1 MFSLTMVIGDAQIER
16 FTHIGRSLF
25 SSDNSLTLADKLK
38 ALMKPTQ
45 TLGLIQWF
53 HEHKQLPRTMGN
65 SKMKTV
71 GVIGLGY
78 VGLPTAIGFHDAGF
92 EVWGV
97 DVSQRTVDMVM
108 AGKNPTGDPDV
119 DDIVPAPG
127 TERWHIT
134 NSTAEAVPHCDVVL
148 VTVPT
153 PITHDLK
160 PDLSYVE
167 AAGRAVFEAIPKGSN
182 TIVVL
187 ESTVYPGVTAQT
199 WMPIVDE
206 LGLVTG
212 EDVEI
217 AYCPER
223 FNPGDPAHG
232 VRQVARVIGCSNPEV
247 GQALVSLY
255 SKLTSEDVRYVGK
268 LEVAEAAKVIENVQ
282 RDINIALV
290 NELARIFPALDVDV
304 EDVLSAAATKWNFH
318 RYTPGVGVGGHCI
331 PVDPYYMIQRAADV
345 GVPAGLITAARAVNR
360 SMPNHVAQVLVNI
373 LWKAGLSAENTKV
386 LLLGWSYKA
395 EVGDPRETPAEPLA
409 EALHEKGI
417 GVGVY
422 DPHLEAEGM
431 PDHVDWVGTLDEA
444 KGYDMAVLVT
454 AHKACV
460 DLDWRRLLSQMNT
473 PLLYDGRRVLD
484 LPELESMGWGVH
496 AVGRPN

>member
-1 MFSLTMVIGDAQIER
+1 MEERASADFSTIGI
-16 FTHIGRSLF
+16 
-25 SSDNSLTLADKLK
+25 
-38 ALMKPTQ
+38 
-45 TLGLIQWF
+45 
-53 HEHKQLPRTMGN
+53 
-65 SKMKTV
+65 
-71 GVIGLGY
+71 IGLGY

-92 EVWGV
+92 NVWGV
-97 DVSQRTVDMVM
+97 DVSERTVDLVNQ
-108 AGKNPTGDPDV
+108 GKNPTGDPDV
-119 DDIVPAPG
+119 DDIVPIPG
-127 TERWHIT
+127 VERWNIT
-134 NSTAEAVPHCDVVL
+134 TSATEAVPNCDVVL

-153 PITHDLK
+153 PITKDLK

-167 AAGRAVFEAIPKGSN
+167 AAGRDVFSSIKKGSK

-187 ESTVYPGVTAQT
+187 ESTVYPGVTSHT
-199 WMPIVDE
+199 WLPIIEE
-206 LGLVTG
+206 LGLEIGT
-212 EDVEI
+212 DVEI

-223 FNPGDPAHG
+223 FNPGDSAHG

-247 GQALVSLY
+247 GEALVGLY

-360 SMPNHVAQVLVNI
+360 SMPSHVGGVISDI
-373 LWKAGLSAENTKV
+373 LWNANVSADDARV

-409 EALHEKGI
+409 QSLNSKGI
-417 GVGVY
+417 QVGVW
-422 DPHLEAEGM
+422 DPHLEDEMYPDYVNPVSNIDDAEG
-431 PDHVDWVGTLDEA
+431 
-444 KGYDMAVLVT
+444 YDVAILVT
-454 AHKACV
+454 AHRACTEI
-460 DLDWRRLLSQMNT
+460 DWSSLRGKMRNSII
-473 PLLYDGRRVLD
+473 YDGRRVLD
-484 LPELESMGWGVH
+484 INALEKMGWDVY
-496 AVGRPN
+496 AVGRPL

>member
-1 MFSLTMVIGDAQIER
+1 MGYSSKFPQDAKDGQLTI
-16 FTHIGRSLF
+16 
-25 SSDNSLTLADKLK
+25 
-38 ALMKPTQ
+38 
-45 TLGLIQWF
+45 
-53 HEHKQLPRTMGN
+53 
-65 SKMKTV
+65 

-92 EVWGV
+92 NVWGV
-97 DVSQRTVDMVM
+97 DVSQRTVDMVR
-108 AGKNPTGDPDV
+108 AGENPTGDPDV
-119 DDIVPAPG
+119 DDIVPGPG
-127 TERWHIT
+127 TDRWHIT
-134 NSTAEAVPHCDVVL
+134 TSSKEAVPHCDAIL

-160 PDLSYVE
+160 PDLSYV
-167 AAGRAVFEAIPKGSN
+167 AGAGRDVFQSIPKGSR

-199 WMPIVDE
+199 WMPIIEE
-206 LGLVTG
+206 LGLVIG
-212 EDVEI
+212 EDLEI

-223 FNPGDPAHG
+223 FNPGDSAHG
-232 VRQVARVIGCSNPEV
+232 VRQVARVIGCSNPEI
-247 GQALVSLY
+247 GAALVELY
-255 SKLTSEDVRYVGK
+255 QRLTSEDVRYVGK

-360 SMPNHVAQVLVNI
+360 SMPSHVAGVLSDIMWNAKV
-373 LWKAGLSAENTKV
+373 SADDAKV

-409 EALHEKGI
+409 ETLMSKGI
-417 GVGVY
+417 TVGAW
-422 DPHLEAEGM
+422 DPHLEQGSFPEGVQEISDISSAE
-431 PDHVDWVGTLDEA
+431 
-444 KGYDMAVLVT
+444 GYDMVVLVT
-454 AHKACV
+454 AHKACLE
-460 DLDWRRLLSQMNT
+460 LDWQALLSNMRT
-473 PLLYDGRRVLD
+473 PLLYDGRRVLN
-484 LPELESMGWGVH
+484 LQNLRSMGWAPY
-496 AVGRPN
+496 AVGRPLDN

>member
-1 MFSLTMVIGDAQIER
+1 MLVIDEFQS
-16 FTHIGRSLF
+16 TTIG
-25 SSDNSLTLADKLK
+25 
-38 ALMKPTQ
+38 
-45 TLGLIQWF
+45 I
-53 HEHKQLPRTMGN
+53 
-65 SKMKTV
+65 
-71 GVIGLGY
+71 IGLGY

-92 EVWGV
+92 NVWGV
-97 DVSQRTVDMVM
+97 DVSKRSVDMILR
-108 AGKNPTGDPDV
+108 GENPTGDPDV
-119 DDIVPAPG
+119 DDIVPQPG
-127 TERWHIT
+127 TDRWNIT
-134 NSTAEAVPHCDVVL
+134 TNTAEAVPNCDVVL

-160 PDLSYVE
+160 PDLSYVS

-187 ESTVYPGVTAQT
+187 ESTVYPGVTTET
-199 WMPIVDE
+199 WLPIIEE
-206 LGLVTG
+206 LGLVIG

-247 GQALVSLY
+247 GEKLVDLY

-360 SMPNHVAQVLVNI
+360 SMPSHVAGVVTDL
-373 LWKAGLSAENTKV
+373 LWSAGVPAGDAKV

-409 EALHEKGI
+409 ATLI
-417 GVGVY
+417 GKNITVGAW
-422 DPHLEAEGM
+422 DPHIDSSFYPEGVVPVDDISEAEG
-431 PDHVDWVGTLDEA
+431 
-444 KGYDMAVLVT
+444 YDLVILVT
-454 AHKACV
+454 GHKACLEIEWG
-460 DLDWRRLLSQMNT
+460 DLLSKMRT
-473 PLLYDGRRVLD
+473 PIVYDGRRVLD
-484 LPELESMGWGVH
+484 LDKLESMGWTTH
-496 AVGRPN
+496 AVGKPV

>member
-1 MFSLTMVIGDAQIER
+1 MGGFSDFKESAESGD
-16 FTHIGRSLF
+16 L
-25 SSDNSLTLADKLK
+25 
-38 ALMKPTQ
+38 
-45 TLGLIQWF
+45 
-53 HEHKQLPRTMGN
+53 
-65 SKMKTV
+65 TV
-71 GVIGLGY
+71 GIIGLGY

-92 EVWGV
+92 TVWGV
-97 DVSQRTVDMVM
+97 DVSQRTVDMVR
-108 AGKNPTGDPDV
+108 AGENPTGDPDV

-127 TERWHIT
+127 TERWNIT
-134 NSTAEAVPHCDVVL
+134 NSSAEAVPHCDAIL

-160 PDLSYVE
+160 PDLSYVA
-167 AAGRAVFEAIPKGSN
+167 AAGRDVFRAIPKGSN

-199 WMPIVDE
+199 WMPIIEE
-206 LGLVTG
+206 LGLKIG
-212 EDVEI
+212 EDLEI

-232 VRQVARVIGCSNPEV
+232 VRQVARVIGCSNPDIGE
-247 GQALVSLY
+247 ALVALY

-360 SMPNHVAQVLVNI
+360 SMPSHVAGVLSDLMWN
-373 LWKAGLSAENTKV
+373 AGVPAGEAKV

-395 EVGDPRETPAEPLA
+395 EVGDLRETPAEPLA
-409 EALHEKGI
+409 ETLMSKGI
-417 GVGVY
+417 AVGAW
-422 DPHLEAEGM
+422 DPHLEDAMYPEGVEVVS
-431 PDHVDWVGTLDEA
+431 DISSAQD
-444 KGYDMAVLVT
+444 YDMAVLVT
-454 AHKACV
+454 AHKACLAV
-460 DLDWRRLLSQMNT
+460 DWSSLAKQMRT
-473 PLLYDGRRVLD
+473 PLIYDGRRVLD
-484 LPELESMGWGVH
+484 LEELKSCGWNAF
-496 AVGRPN
+496 AVGRPV

>member
-1 MFSLTMVIGDAQIER
+1 MALAATFATKI
-16 FTHIGRSLF
+16 
-25 SSDNSLTLADKLK
+25 SDGTL
-38 ALMKPTQ
+38 
-45 TLGLIQWF
+45 
-53 HEHKQLPRTMGN
+53 
-65 SKMKTV
+65 SV
-71 GVIGLGY
+71 GIIGLGY

-108 AGKNPTGDPDV
+108 AGENPTGDPDV

-134 NSTAEAVPHCDVVL
+134 TSTAEAVPNCDVVL

-199 WMPIVDE
+199 WLPIIEE
-206 LGLVTG
+206 LGLIIGT
-212 EDVEI
+212 DVEI

-223 FNPGDPAHG
+223 FNPGDAAHG
-232 VRQVARVIGCSNPEV
+232 VRSVARVIGCSNQEV
-247 GQALVSLY
+247 GHALVELY

-360 SMPNHVAQVLVNI
+360 SMPSHVAQVLVDI
-373 LWKAGLSAENTKV
+373 LWKAGLSAESTSV
-386 LLLGWSYKA
+386 LFLGWSYKA

-409 EALHEKGI
+409 EALQQRGI
-417 GVGVY
+417 GVSVY
-422 DPHLEAEGM
+422 DPHIDSETF
-431 PDHVDWVGTLDEA
+431 PSSVDVIEHLIEA
-444 KGYDMAVLVT
+444 KGHDLVVLVT
-454 AHKACV
+454 AHQACV
-460 DLDWRRLLSQMNT
+460 DLDWNALAQTMMVPRI
-473 PLLYDGRRVLD
+473 YDGRRVLD
-484 LPELESMGWGVH
+484 LDALGQQGWDCY
-496 AVGRPN
+496 AVGRPHGTSN

>member
-1 MFSLTMVIGDAQIER
+1 MD
-16 FTHIGRSLF
+16 
-25 SSDNSLTLADKLK
+25 
-38 ALMKPTQ
+38 
-45 TLGLIQWF
+45 
-53 HEHKQLPRTMGN
+53 RT
-65 SKMKTV
+65 SPSTV
-71 GVIGLGY
+71 GIIGLGY

-97 DVSQRTVDMVM
+97 DVSQRTVDMVK
-108 AGKNPTGDPDV
+108 AGENPTGDPDV

-127 TERWHIT
+127 AERWHIT
-134 NSTAEAVPHCDVVL
+134 NSAAEAVPHCDVVL

-160 PDLSYVE
+160 PDLSYVSG
-167 AAGRAVFEAIPKGSN
+167 AGRDVFQSIVKGSR

-199 WMPIVDE
+199 WHPIIEE
-206 LGLVTG
+206 LGLTIG
-212 EDVEI
+212 EDLEI

-232 VRQVARVIGCSNPEV
+232 VRQVARVIGCENPAIGEE
-247 GQALVSLY
+247 LVQLY

-290 NELARIFPALDVDV
+290 NELARIFPALNVDV

-360 SMPNHVAQVLVNI
+360 SMPSHVAGVLSDLMWNANVA
-373 LWKAGLSAENTKV
+373 AGDAKV

-409 EALHEKGI
+409 ETLMAKGI
-417 GVGVY
+417 TVGAW
-422 DPHLEAEGM
+422 DPHLGDGSYPEGVEVISDISKAE
-431 PDHVDWVGTLDEA
+431 
-444 KGYDMAVLVT
+444 GYDMAVLVT
-454 AHKACV
+454 AHKACLE
-460 DLDWRRLLSQMNT
+460 LDWSELVKQMRT
-473 PLLYDGRRVLD
+473 PLIYDGRRVLN
-484 LPELESMGWGVH
+484 LEELTSKGWKAY
-496 AVGRPN
+496 AVGRPYGDGL

>member
-1 MFSLTMVIGDAQIER
+1 MVLQ
-16 FTHIGRSLF
+16 
-25 SSDNSLTLADKLK
+25 
-38 ALMKPTQ
+38 
-45 TLGLIQWF
+45 
-53 HEHKQLPRTMGN
+53 
-65 SKMKTV
+65 
-71 GVIGLGY
+71 
-78 VGLPTAIGFHDAGF
+78 
-92 EVWGV
+92 
-97 DVSQRTVDMVM
+97 
-108 AGKNPTGDPDV
+108 GKNPTGDPDV
-119 DDIVPAPG
+119 DDIVPQPG

-134 NSTAEAVPHCDVVL
+134 TSAADAVPHCDVIL

-167 AAGRAVFEAIPKGSN
+167 GAGRDVFQAIKKGSN

-199 WMPIVDE
+199 WHPIIEE
-206 LGLVTG
+206 LELVIG

-247 GQALVSLY
+247 GEALVSLY
-255 SKLTSEDVRYVGK
+255 SKLTTEDVRYVGK

-360 SMPNHVAQVLVNI
+360 SMPSHVAGVLSDLMWN
-373 LWKAGLSAENTKV
+373 AGVPAGAAKV

-409 EALHEKGI
+409 QTLMSKGI
-417 GVGVY
+417 GVGAW
-422 DPHLEAEGM
+422 DPHIESTDYPEGVTVIE
-431 PDHVDWVGTLDEA
+431 DISDAQD
-444 KGYDMAVLVT
+444 YDIAVLVT
-454 AHKACV
+454 AHRACLE
-460 DLDWRRLLSQMNT
+460 LDWQSLLGNMRT
-473 PLLYDGRRVLD
+473 PLLYDGRRVLN
-484 LPELESMGWGVH
+484 LSELETMGWQTH
-496 AVGRPN
+496 AVGRPV

>member
-1 MFSLTMVIGDAQIER
+1 MSDVNIAKPVER
-16 FTHIGRSLF
+16 FSI
-25 SSDNSLTLADKLK
+25 
-38 ALMKPTQ
+38 
-45 TLGLIQWF
+45 
-53 HEHKQLPRTMGN
+53 
-65 SKMKTV
+65 

-97 DVSQRTVDMVM
+97 DVSQRTVDMVLQ
-108 AGKNPTGDPDV
+108 GKNPTGDPDV
-119 DDIVPAPG
+119 DDIVPQPG

-134 NSTAEAVPHCDVVL
+134 TSAAEAVPHCDVVL

-153 PITHDLK
+153 PITEDLK

-167 AAGRAVFEAIPKGSN
+167 SAGRDVFESIKRGSR

-199 WMPIVDE
+199 WLPIIEE
-206 LGLVTG
+206 LGLVIG
-212 EDVEI
+212 VDLDI

-232 VRQVARVIGCSNPEV
+232 VRQVARVIGCSNPDV
-247 GQALVSLY
+247 GAILVELY

-360 SMPNHVAQVLVNI
+360 SMPSHVAGVLTDLMWNANVPANE
-373 LWKAGLSAENTKV
+373 AKV

-395 EVGDPRETPAEPLA
+395 EVGDPRETPAKPLS
-409 EALHEKGI
+409 ETLISKGVD
-417 GVGVY
+417 VGVW
-422 DPHLEAEGM
+422 DPHIVDEDLPDDVIVCSSIEDAEG
-431 PDHVDWVGTLDEA
+431 
-444 KGYDMAVLVT
+444 YDIAVLVT
-454 AHKACV
+454 AHKSCV
-460 DLDWRRLLSQMNT
+460 DIDWQGLLPRMRT
-473 PLLYDGRRVLD
+473 PIVYDGRRVLD
-484 LPELESMGWGVH
+484 LDNLSKMGWMVH
-496 AVGRPN
+496 AVGKPTNH